1 VLRIFDNVMR
11 LTLVTW
17 LLLAAPGLRAQREPD
32 RIYRPGI
39 LSVKLNPEGRPIDYP
54 VIRLH
59 SADRLELRFDELG
72 TEVRNYFYTFE
83 LCNADWTPAP
93 LSYFDYVKG
102 YSQVRI
108 GTYRNSSISLTRY
121 VHYTA
126 VVPDR
131 NCTPV
136 KSGNYLLKVFLNG
149 DTSRLA
155 FTRRFLVVDE
165 RMDVGVQVRQP
176 FQQATFLTHHR
187 LQVTLAGKGVDIRYP
202 QQQVKVQ
209 VLQNLRW
216 DNRLRLDQPTFVRQG
231 LLEYSN
237 EAQMLMPA
245 MKEWR
250 WVNLRSFRLL
260 GDRVSFQRNTDSS
273 FSVFVQEEAP
283 RPPNRYVYYRDING
297 MFVSETVEAVN
308 PFWNAEY
315 ASVHFRFRPPGGQP
329 YRGRDLFLI
338 GEMTGY
344 GANEGARLT
353 FDPATGLY
361 GTVVQLKQGYYDYC
375 YALRDPRDPSGAF
388 ETDLTE
394 NNSWETENTYMV
406 LVYYRELGG
415 RYDQLLGLA
424 QAGSVHLRTL
434 R

>member
-1 VLRIFDNVMR
+1 
-11 LTLVTW
+11 
-17 LLLAAPGLRAQREPD
+17 
-32 RIYRPGI
+32 
-39 LSVKLNPEGRPIDYP
+39 
-54 VIRLH
+54 
-59 SADRLELRFDELG
+59 
-72 TEVRNYFYTFE
+72 
-83 LCNADWTPAP
+83 
-93 LSYFDYVKG
+93 
-102 YSQVRI
+102 
-108 GTYRNSSISLTRY
+108 
-121 VHYTA
+121 
-126 VVPDR
+126 
-131 NCTPV
+131 
-136 KSGNYLLKVFLNG
+136 
-149 DTSRLA
+149 
-155 FTRRFLVVDE
+155 
-165 RMDVGVQVRQP
+165 MDVGVQVRQP